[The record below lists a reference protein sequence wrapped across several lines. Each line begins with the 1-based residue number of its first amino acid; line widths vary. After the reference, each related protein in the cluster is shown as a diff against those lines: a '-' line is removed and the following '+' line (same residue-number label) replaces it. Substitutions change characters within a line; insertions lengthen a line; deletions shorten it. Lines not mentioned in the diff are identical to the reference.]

1 MLHSRRTNE
10 VKASDAY
17 DAKGYAESVVPPGV
31 EGGAGV
37 APDWTAVAFVTF
49 VCLCSAGF
57 RLLRFGFDLFALHC
71 MSNNLLNNIAK
82 TKDTVQVQYKIQL
95 RISMS

>member
-1 MLHSRRTNE
+1 MRYGRRTNE

-17 DAKGYAESVVPPGV
+17 DAKGYAESVVPQLV
-31 EGGAGV
+31 EGEAGA
-37 APDWTAVAFVTF
+37 APDWVAVAFVTI
-49 VCLCSAGF
+49 VCFSSAGF
-57 RLLRFGFDLFALHC
+57 GLLRFGFDLFALHC

-82 TKDTVQVQYKIQL
+82 TKATVQVQYKIQL

>member
-1 MLHSRRTNE
+1 MKSKRAMHTMQKDICRIR
-10 VKASDAY
+10 
-17 DAKGYAESVVPPGV
+17 VVPQG
-31 EGGAGV
+31 EERGQHLIG
-37 APDWTAVAFVTF
+37 
-49 VCLCSAGF
+49 
-57 RLLRFGFDLFALHC
+57 RLLHLSRLFASARLGLVCFGFGFDLFALHC